1 MRVHDMWLD
10 IAERVAKTLISS
22 HENLNQFKVDEK
34 LWESMKVGSQTQAR
48 VAILTNSHPWSALKL
63 TDIQC
68 FSNQIEKHYPDGTK
82 EIIFPDQTVKYLY
95 TSGAEEC
102 VFSDGTVERISVDG
116 ERIVEFPNGQR
127 ETHTKL
133 FKVRSETVKIMN
145 L

>member
-1 MRVHDMWLD
+1 MRNYESRWKLAVKHKRKLQFSL
-10 IAERVAKTLISS
+10 TLI
-22 HENLNQFKVDEK
+22 L
-34 LWESMKVGSQTQAR
+34 A
-48 VAILTNSHPWSALKL
+48 WSALKL

>member
-1 MRVHDMWLD
+1 MF
-10 IAERVAKTLISS
+10 
-22 HENLNQFKVDEK
+22 N
-34 LWESMKVGSQTQAR
+34 G
-48 VAILTNSHPWSALKL
+48 
-63 TDIQC
+63 

-102 VFSDGTVERISVDG
+102 VFTDGTMERISVDG

-133 FKVRSETVKIMN
+133 FKVRLTILNNESSLPTPSGVRRWN
-145 L
+145 HNGG

>member
-1 MRVHDMWLD
+1 
-10 IAERVAKTLISS
+10 
-22 HENLNQFKVDEK
+22 
-34 LWESMKVGSQTQAR
+34 
-48 VAILTNSHPWSALKL
+48 
-63 TDIQC
+63 
-68 FSNQIEKHYPDGTK
+68 
-82 EIIFPDQTVKYLY
+82 VKYLY